1 MAHPRYQGTKNPRPN
16 RLEVVE
22 EDAVAEAL
30 EAEEAGKAEEENV
43 SAQII
48 LMNTALTQMMN
59 IWPTL

>member
-1 MAHPRYQGTKNPRPN
+1 MAHPRYQGMKNPRPK
-16 RLEVVE
+16 LLGVVD

-30 EAEEAGKAEEENV
+30 EAEEAGKAEENV

>member
-1 MAHPRYQGTKNPRPN
+1 MKNPRPK
-16 RLEVVE
+16 RLGAVE

-30 EAEEAGKAEEENV
+30 EAEEAGKAEENV

-48 LMNTALTQMMN
+48 LMNTALIQMMN

>member
-30 EAEEAGKAEEENV
+30 EAEEAGKAEENV
-43 SAQII
+43 SAQIT
-48 LMNTALTQMMN
+48 LMNTALIQMMN

>member
-1 MAHPRYQGTKNPRPN
+1 
-16 RLEVVE
+16 VE

>member
-1 MAHPRYQGTKNPRPN
+1 MAHQRYQGMKNPRPN
-16 RLEVVE
+16 RLGVVE

-30 EAEEAGKAEEENV
+30 EAEEAGKAEENV